1 MNLNG
6 KEYKSKVCKYCGTA
20 LGRDNNICP
29 WCHRAQ
35 DEGADSEID
44 DMLHSNHSEKSEKA
58 GSDTGLYANDIENE
72 ENIRKAHKFVGC
84 LVGSIFLISF
94 APFILVILII
104 ILNIAVN
111 IFESVSG
118 NTEQAEPETS
128 YYEEYY
134 DHPGKYS
141 DEYAEES
148 ISYNEYEN
156 ADSNEEISVINN
168 DSSSSKVYDSSE
180 EVLSDLYI
188 DIALGHENLDD
199 VHDVNEQGENYDTVF
214 VDIVDTALSRIE
226 SRSYVE
232 SLMEGDYDPEYIDR
246 AFNELAQYNTFGRL
260 ALAKALTILDEE
272 DCSESLLREY
282 LIDIYEFTEEDCE
295 FAFAHINAD
304 FHQEALDYAKYLDD
318 NGYSKDEVREEL
330 ELYQFNE
337 NQIQYALDNIS

>member
-35 DEGADSEID
+35 DEGADSPID
-44 DMLHSNHSEKSEKA
+44 DMLHSNHSEKSERT
-58 GSDTGLYANDIENE
+58 GSDTGLDANDIENE

-84 LVGSIFLISF
+84 LIGSIFLISF
-94 APFILVILII
+94 APFIII
-104 ILNIAVN
+104 ILVIILNVAMN
-111 IFESVSG
+111 IFESASG
-118 NTEQAEPETS
+118 NTEQAEKATS

-134 DHPGKYS
+134 NDYPGNYS
-141 DEYAEES
+141 DKYAEES
-148 ISYNEYEN
+148 ISYNELES
-156 ADSNEEISVINN
+156 ADSNEVSSVIN
-168 DSSSSKVYDSSE
+168 DSSSNKVYNSSE
-180 EVLSDLYI
+180 EVLDDLYM
-188 DIALGHENLDD
+188 DIALGHTNLDD
-199 VHDVNEQGENYDTVF
+199 VYNEQGENYDTVF
-214 VDIVDTALSRIE
+214 VDIVDTALSRVE
-226 SRSYVE
+226 SRSYLEYLVE
-232 SLMEGDYDPEYIDR
+232 GEYDPEYIDM
-246 AFNELAQYNTFGRL
+246 AFSELDQYNTFGRL

-282 LIDIYEFTEEDCE
+282 LVDIYEFTDEDYE
-295 FAFAHINAD
+295 FAVAHINVD

-318 NGYSKDEVREEL
+318 IGYSKDEVKEEL

>member
-35 DEGADSEID
+35 DEGANNEID

-94 APFILVILII
+94 APFIII
-104 ILNIAVN
+104 ILVIILNVAMNIY
-111 IFESVSG
+111 ESASG
-118 NTEQAEPETS
+118 NTEQAEKATS

-134 DHPGKYS
+134 DHPGNYS
-141 DEYAEES
+141 DKYTEES
-148 ISYNEYEN
+148 ISYNELES
-156 ADSNEEISVINN
+156 ADSNVYG
-168 DSSSSKVYDSSE
+168 SSA
-180 EVLSDLYI
+180 EVLDDLYM
-188 DIALGHENLDD
+188 DIALGHTNLDD
-199 VHDVNEQGENYDTVF
+199 DVHNVNEQGENYDTVF
-214 VDIVDTALSRIE
+214 AYIVNTALGDVA
-226 SRSYVE
+226 SRSYMEYIVE
-232 SLMEGDYDPEYIDR
+232 GEFDPEYIDR
-246 AFNELAQYNTFGRL
+246 AFSELDQHNTFGRL
-260 ALAKALTILDEE
+260 ALAKALIILDEE

-282 LIDIYEFTEEDCE
+282 LTDIYEFTEEDCE
-295 FAFAHINAD
+295 FALAHINAD

-318 NGYSKDEVREEL
+318 SGYSKDEVREEL

>member
-1 MNLNG
+1 MNING
-6 KEYKSKVCKYCGTA
+6 KEYKSNVCKYCGTA

-35 DEGADSEID
+35 DESANNEID
-44 DMLHSNHSEKSEKA
+44 DMLHSNHSEKA
-58 GSDTGLYANDIENE
+58 GSDTGLDANDIENE

-84 LVGSIFLISF
+84 LIGSIFLFAF
-94 APFILVILII
+94 APFIII
-104 ILNIAVN
+104 ILVIMLNIAMN
-111 IFESVSG
+111 IFESASK
-118 NTEQAEPETS
+118 QAEPKAS

-134 DHPGKYS
+134 DHPGNYS
-141 DEYAEES
+141 DKYAEES

-156 ADSNEEISVINN
+156 ADSNEENSVIN
-168 DSSSSKVYDSSE
+168 DSSANKVYYSSA
-180 EVLSDLYI
+180 EVIDDLYM
-188 DIALGHENLDD
+188 DIALGHTNLDD
-199 VHDVNEQGENYDTVF
+199 VYNEQGENYDTVF
-214 VDIVDTALSRIE
+214 AYIVNTALGSVE
-226 SRSYVE
+226 SRSYLEYSVE
-232 SLMEGDYDPEYIDR
+232 GEFDPEYIDM
-246 AFNELAQYNTFGRL
+246 AFSELDQYNTFGRL

-282 LIDIYEFTEEDCE
+282 LVDIYEFTEEDYE
-295 FAFAHINAD
+295 FAVAHINVD

>member
-35 DEGADSEID
+35 DEGANNEID
-44 DMLHSNHSEKSEKA
+44 DMLHSNHSEKT
-58 GSDTGLYANDIENE
+58 GSDTGLDANDIENE
-72 ENIRKAHKFVGC
+72 ENIRKAHKLVGC
-84 LVGSIFLISF
+84 LIGSVFLFSA

-118 NTEQAEPETS
+118 NTEQAEPTTS

-156 ADSNEEISVINN
+156 ADSNEEISVIN

-199 VHDVNEQGENYDTVF
+199 ANVNEQGENYDTVF
-214 VDIVDTALSRIE
+214 VDIVDTALSRVE
-226 SRSYVE
+226 SRSYLEYLVE
-232 SLMEGDYDPEYIDR
+232 REYDPEYIDM
-246 AFNELAQYNTFGRL
+246 AFSELDQYNTFGRL

-282 LIDIYEFTEEDCE
+282 LIDIYEFNEEDYE
-295 FAFAHINAD
+295 FALAHMNAD
-304 FHQEALDYAKYLDD
+304 FHQEALDYAKYLADS
-318 NGYSKDEVREEL
+318 GYSKDEVREEL

>member
-35 DEGADSEID
+35 DEGANNEID
-44 DMLHSNHSEKSEKA
+44 DMLHSNHSEKT
-58 GSDTGLYANDIENE
+58 GSYTGLDANDIENE

-84 LVGSIFLISF
+84 LIGSIFLISF
-94 APFILVILII
+94 APFIII
-104 ILNIAVN
+104 ILVIILNVAIN
-111 IFESVSG
+111 IFESASG
-118 NTEQAEPETS
+118 NTEQAEPEAS

-156 ADSNEEISVINN
+156 ADSNEEISVIN
-168 DSSSSKVYDSSE
+168 DSSSNKVYDSSA
-180 EVLSDLYI
+180 EVLDDLYM
-188 DIALGHENLDD
+188 DIALGHTNLDD
-199 VHDVNEQGENYDTVF
+199 VYDEQGENYDTVF
-214 VDIVDTALSRIE
+214 AYIVNTAISSVE
-226 SRSYVE
+226 SRSYLESSVE
-232 SLMEGDYDPEYIDR
+232 GEFDPEYIDM
-246 AFNELAQYNTFGRL
+246 AFSELDQYNTFGRL

-304 FHQEALDYAKYLDD
+304 FHQEALDYAKYLD
-318 NGYSKDEVREEL
+318 NSGYSKDEVREEL